1 MDRRSKVTSAAVVIS
16 LFLTVTLAHGFD
28 EKQFQKFRKSNN
40 CEKCDLSGAKLS
52 GRDLSYA
59 ELASANLSGA
69 DLSNAT
75 LYSAN
80 LSGANLGN
88 ANLSGAN
95 LYDANLTK
103 ADLKGAILGNANLTG
118 ATWTDGRKCK
128 QGSTGTCK

>member
-1 MDRRSKVTSAAVVIS
+1 MDRRSKLTSAAVVIS

-52 GRDLSYA
+52 GLDLSYA
-59 ELASANLSGA
+59 EL
-69 DLSNAT
+69 T
-75 LYSAN
+75 SAN

-103 ADLKGAILGNANLTG
+103 ADLKGAILSNANLSG